1 MVPDLTRPRR
11 DVMTASD
18 PRPADH
24 ALPGR
29 HAAADADS
37 IARGHVAAGQSRDRS
52 WLVLLAG
59 AVATFALGL
68 VVLVWPKATLN
79 VVAILLGAQ
88 LLAFGLARLF
98 AGLTVRNESG
108 GTRAAYVILGLF
120 GLAAGLYCIRHLSVT
135 VVLLA
140 FIVGL
145 FWALHGVVDLI
156 IAAVAGPVP
165 GRWLKATS
173 GLISLLAGLLVIFKP
188 TISLKFLLAVLGAW
202 LMLYGV
208 LLAAWAFRARNSTSQ
223 AIATR

>member
-1 MVPDLTRPRR
+1 M
-11 DVMTASD
+11 
-18 PRPADH
+18 
-24 ALPGR
+24 
-29 HAAADADS
+29 
-37 IARGHVAAGQSRDRS
+37 
-52 WLVLLAG
+52 
-59 AVATFALGL
+59 
-68 VVLVWPKATLN
+68 
-79 VVAILLGAQ
+79 
-88 LLAFGLARLF
+88 
-98 AGLTVRNESG
+98 RNESG

-156 IAAVAGPVP
+156 IAAIAGPVP

-173 GLISLLAGLLVIFKP
+173 GVISLGAGLLVIFKP

-208 LLAAWAFRARNSTSQ
+208 LLAAWAFRARN
-223 AIATR
+223 AATRPLATR

>member
-1 MVPDLTRPRR
+1 
-11 DVMTASD
+11 MTASD
-18 PRPADH
+18 PSPANQ

-37 IARGHVAAGQSRDRS
+37 IVRGQVAAGQSRDRS

-59 AVATFALGL
+59 ATATFALGL

-79 VVAILLGAQ
+79 VVAILLGVQ
-88 LLAFGLARLF
+88 LLVFGLARLF
-98 AGLTVRNESG
+98 AGLTGRNESG
-108 GTRAAYVILGLF
+108 GTRVASILLGLL

-156 IAAVAGPVP
+156 MAAVAGPVP
-165 GRWLKATS
+165 GRWLMATA
-173 GLISLLAGLLVIFKP
+173 GLISLVAGLLVIFKP
-188 TISLKFLLAVLGAW
+188 TISLKFLLAVLGGW

-208 LLAAWAFRARNSTSQ
+208 LLAAWAFRTRNAASQ
-223 AIATR
+223 PVNR